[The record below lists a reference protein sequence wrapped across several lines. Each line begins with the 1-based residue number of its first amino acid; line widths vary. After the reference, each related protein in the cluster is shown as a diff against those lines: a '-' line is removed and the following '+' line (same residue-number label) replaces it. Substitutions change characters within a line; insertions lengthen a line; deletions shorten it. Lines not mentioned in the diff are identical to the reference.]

1 MEGAAEGTT
10 EGAAEAFPVVL
21 EAIPYRKDDVCLIDD
36 AVRFGYMSDDL
47 VPAAYDLEVLIV
59 DVLYVAGPLIAS
71 VLLAICDAGATLGV
85 VYALMAVGCAMLAAC
100 APARSYATQVRSL
113 RRTEESR
120 SESSLLPHINI
131 VLLLLICASTSAF
144 SGWIET
150 AVPLYYSQIDMAS
163 LSGTHEKGLRP
174 MWNTSP
180 LVQIVTPACAGLG
193 SLVDDLLEQVGAGLG
208 ECELAE
214 ARIDGSEVGVDDL
227 VESVVLHDVSFRS
240 AWRRSCFLFFP
251 LAAAVSLLLFGYV
264 QRGWRCRFPA
274 CGVRLRF
281 SLRFL
286 PHRVS
291 LFCCAFIIGR
301 LNRRCHATIV
311 DSFVFSSANLEINVT
326 ML

>member
-1 MEGAAEGTT
+1 ME
-10 EGAAEAFPVVL
+10 
-21 EAIPYRKDDVCLIDD
+21 RKP
-36 AVRFGYMSDDL
+36 FGR
-47 VPAAYDLEVLIV
+47 V
-59 DVLYVAGPLIAS
+59 
-71 VLLAICDAGATLGV
+71 
-85 VYALMAVGCAMLAAC
+85 
-100 APARSYATQVRSL
+100 
-113 RRTEESR
+113 
-120 SESSLLPHINI
+120 N
-131 VLLLLICASTSAF
+131 
-144 SGWIET
+144 
-150 AVPLYYSQIDMAS
+150 
-163 LSGTHEKGLRP
+163 
-174 MWNTSP
+174 
-180 LVQIVTPACAGLG
+180 VTPACAGLG
-193 SLVDDLLEQVGAGLG
+193 SLVDDLLEQIGAGLG

-311 DSFVFSSANLEINVT
+311 DSFVFSSANLEKNVT
-326 ML
+326 MLW

>member
-1 MEGAAEGTT
+1 MAVWLHVWLLVAADACGAAEFLAVFERNTRKGL
-10 EGAAEAFPVVL
+10 APHAE
-21 EAIPYRKDDVCLIDD
+21 RKP
-36 AVRFGYMSDDL
+36 FGY
-47 VPAAYDLEVLIV
+47 
-59 DVLYVAGPLIAS
+59 
-71 VLLAICDAGATLGV
+71 
-85 VYALMAVGCAMLAAC
+85 
-100 APARSYATQVRSL
+100 
-113 RRTEESR
+113 
-120 SESSLLPHINI
+120 
-131 VLLLLICASTSAF
+131 
-144 SGWIET
+144 
-150 AVPLYYSQIDMAS
+150 
-163 LSGTHEKGLRP
+163 LS
-174 MWNTSP
+174 
-180 LVQIVTPACAGLG
+180 VTPACAGLR
-193 SLVDDLLEQVGAGLG
+193 SLVDDLLEQIGAGLG

-214 ARIDGSEVGVDDL
+214 ARIDGSKVGVDDL

-240 AWRRSCFLFFP
+240 AWRRVSVFLFIP
-251 LAAAVSLLLFGYV
+251 LAAAVSLCLLF